1 MYFNSKT
8 KIMNINLEE
17 SKNITRPILFGLL
30 CFLIIGTLFSCE
42 GEINALD
49 LKSGDGCEPSDPV
62 VDKVINMSGSA
73 TIECLLPPDEDVLYL
88 MAEITLNGELRKV
101 KSSFYN
107 PVLKIEGFPE
117 AGDYEVIIK
126 SVDRNENVSK
136 GITTIVSPT
145 TPSYISTG
153 DNISMEATFSGVY
166 VRWQENVSK
175 DNLIL
180 QLLGYDEDNEVVV
193 LDDHYTNFEEGSFLS
208 TDPSYGYEERA
219 FGLKVSNR
227 WGYSSDT
234 TWVNIK
240 PKFDEQLDNTIMSPV
255 LDWAKPNTDDIAEG
269 PCEDVGPNFRN
280 PQTQFSH
287 LFDGEINTYYE
298 TGEGVP
304 PFTFTFDLGVT
315 ANLSRFRYYQRRG
328 PEFSFLHNT
337 IKGWRVYGSE
347 TKEPCIDNPAWK
359 LLGTYEMTR
368 PSGEDYT
375 TSEDIEASQAGLD
388 YFIDIE
394 ATSTPV
400 RYIRFAIDENWS
412 NGTMAHF
419 GELMLWGVKVE

>member
-1 MYFNSKT
+1 
-8 KIMNINLEE
+8 
-17 SKNITRPILFGLL
+17 
-30 CFLIIGTLFSCE
+30 
-42 GEINALD
+42 
-49 LKSGDGCEPSDPV
+49 
-62 VDKVINMSGSA
+62 
-73 TIECLLPPDEDVLYL
+73 
-88 MAEITLNGELRKV
+88 
-101 KSSFYN
+101 
-107 PVLKIEGFPE
+107 
-117 AGDYEVIIK
+117 
-126 SVDRNENVSK
+126 
-136 GITTIVSPT
+136 
-145 TPSYISTG
+145 
-153 DNISMEATFSGVY
+153 
-166 VRWQENVSK
+166 VSK

-337 IKGWRVYGSE
+337 IKRWRVYGSE
-347 TKEPCIDNPAWK
+347 TKEPCIDDPAWK